1 MGKGDQR
8 SRRGKIW
15 RGTFGKRRPKKK
27 NIVKA
32 TGQPVAPPQV
42 NVDLRKRRQVARAAR
57 GYRRMFGLIDA
68 PYRYD
73 VVTVVSPSAK
83 HNDTEPR
90 IDLLKNYWTDEKLR
104 QRNWREARW
113 D

>member
-32 TGQPVAPPQV
+32 TGQTATPPSK
-42 NVDLRKRRQVARAAR
+42 NSEK
-57 GYRRMFGLIDA
+57 
-68 PYRYD
+68 
-73 VVTVVSPSAK
+73 
-83 HNDTEPR
+83 TES
-90 IDLLKNYWTDEKLR
+90 E
-104 QRNWREARW
+104 
-113 D
+113 